1 MPCGRRGHRS
11 LSEQPEESLSWA
23 ALSPDDQEGSCP
35 AYPAGAQQQPTAS
48 ISAAARL
55 KLWIKEK
62 LRESRLRQLARRQEL
77 RLTKTRRCDAGAL
90 GSLCYGLAAAGSG
103 KPASYAEGMTLDEVE
118 KYLVYGMANAEI
130 IEYLSQSYGSV
141 FVGDLLK
148 HLPGRA
154 SQPEHGDISGLATQ
168 R

>member
-1 MPCGRRGHRS
+1 MPCARRGHRS

-23 ALSPDDQEGSCP
+23 ALGPDEQEGSCP
-35 AYPAGAQQQPTAS
+35 AYLAGARQQPTAR

-62 LRESRLRQLARRQEL
+62 LRESRLRQLARRQGL
-77 RLTKTRRCDAGAL
+77 RLTKCRRCDAAAL
-90 GSLCYGLAAAGSG
+90 DSLCYGLAAARSG
-103 KPASYAEGMTLDEVE
+103 KPASFAEGMTLDEVE

-130 IEYLSQSYGSV
+130 IEYLSQTYGSV

-148 HLPGRA
+148 HLPSKA
-154 SQPEHGDISGLATQ
+154 SQPEYGDVSGLAT
-168 R
+168 RR